1 MSLSQI
7 CPFLT
12 PRPGSIQRHSILI
25 AVNPIRSTRIS
36 KYLLGTKFPFLGPMM
51 LKSGPVVE
59 KVESDSVLDRLATIE
74 GGSGEISDVVTA
86 RGDG

>member
-1 MSLSQI
+1 
-7 CPFLT
+7 
-12 PRPGSIQRHSILI
+12 
-25 AVNPIRSTRIS
+25 
-36 KYLLGTKFPFLGPMM
+36 M